1 MDSVLVTWEQLGLF
15 FEFFGVKDWEPTTFL
30 KNERFSQ
37 AESLLFYEF
46 FSECLAVDEEDSV
59 TLTFNLARLS
69 PIRHRYEA
77 IFLDLHRYE
86 WTQRSQ
92 NINFFRTPKESQLFI
107 SQLVKLSILQR
118 VVPLHAQTNLWIKKG
133 QAGSVITILF

>member
-1 MDSVLVTWEQLGLF
+1 MCPRLSSTLWMDSVLVTWEQLSLF

-92 NINFFRTPKESQLFI
+92 NINFFLPDVLLLTKFDDYSFDELAYPYYQDPALI
-107 SQLVKLSILQR
+107 
-118 VVPLHAQTNLWIKKG
+118 PLRLI
-133 QAGSVITILF
+133 

>member
-15 FEFFGVKDWEPTTFL
+15 FEFFGINDWEPTTFL

-46 FSECLAVDEEDSV
+46 FSECLAVDEEDNV
-59 TLTFNLARLS
+59 TLTFNLARLN

-86 WTQRSQ
+86 WT
-92 NINFFRTPKESQLFI
+92 
-107 SQLVKLSILQR
+107 
-118 VVPLHAQTNLWIKKG
+118 
-133 QAGSVITILF
+133 